1 MSVDYRLHRKNNR
14 VNKYLRNSKKQK
26 DLDCSHLPMRFARG
40 WKYCRSKTY
49 HVIDRWL
56 TSQVGRPIDKVFS
69 EFCKEYKRNSSYYS
83 PMQEFRK
90 HIVYDR
96 KECTK
101 YKRLYVSN
109 GILNIEKL
117 HKIKSPC
124 CKGLPYVLL
133 KKVNKGLELLNEN
146 KLSELCKKAPVMIG
160 RYYASNLDNY
170 DYKLS
175 SIYLVSIEDWKKVIG
190 NNSIGEDLE
199 FLLHCERCKVMSSE
213 GLWNYRGISTI
224 WTPCL
229 SCGSSSLN
237 YVFVRKIKR
246 V

>member
-1 MSVDYRLHRKNNR
+1 MSVDYRLCRKNKSKY
-14 VNKYLRNSKKQK
+14 NKYLRNSKKQK

-40 WKYCRSKTY
+40 WKYYRPKTY
-49 HVIDRWL
+49 HAIDRWL

-69 EFCKEYKRNSSYYS
+69 KFCKEYKWNNCYS
-83 PMQEFRK
+83 PMKEFRK

-117 HKIKSPC
+117 HKIKSEH

-146 KLSELCKKAPVMIG
+146 KLSELCKEAPVMIG

-229 SCGSSSLN
+229 SYGSSSLN